1 MIFERREEKPIQLL
15 NYPCILLF
23 IFIVLIS
30 IPLGMKIGF
39 AATFPMFLISLLR
52 VSKNLKFSIND
63 IAELLGDLE
72 FRIISLTLTNV
83 WSLAVN
89 FSFDSFFRAPIE
101 SFKSADSIIIK
112 LISVLGI
119 VLFPFLFPL
128 ALLYSIFELLSL
140 KFLLQRKKLFVLFS
154 EEAYFKLTRFPM
166 KQRNNDLLHLMNCG
180 IPGLLVVPQEVA
192 DYLVK

>member
-1 MIFERREEKPIQLL
+1 MISERREEEPLQLL
-15 NYPCILLF
+15 NYPCVLSLCF
-23 IFIVLIS
+23 IILIS
-30 IPLGMKIGF
+30 VLLGMKISFVF
-39 AATFPMFLISLLR
+39 AVFWISLL
-52 VSKNLKFSIND
+52 KTIKKLKFDINNL
-63 IAELLGDLE
+63 IELLGNLE
-72 FRIISLTLTNV
+72 FEVLSLTLSNI

-89 FSFDSFFRAPIE
+89 LSFDGFFRAPID
-101 SFKSADSIIIK
+101 SFKSADSVIEK

-119 VLFPFLFPL
+119 VLFPFSFLL

-140 KFLLQRKKLFVLFS
+140 KFLSQRKKLLVLFS